1 MKARKRPTEPLANLV
16 WTADDERT
24 IARMLQN
31 KRTYRQIGKALG
43 RSKQACQERAS
54 AIRGRMRDAGMP
66 PEQIEK
72 IFPRARAVTPR
83 QVLYKKKAEAS
94 EKKDEFDVPSF
105 LPPRPRH
112 PGKPKAA
119 PEPEKVIE
127 SLPAIETSISTD
139 QLLIQKR
146 LGDLLI
152 AAAACA
158 IGIWFMVGLS
168 ISSMI

>member
-1 MKARKRPTEPLANLV
+1 MKPRKRPTEPLANLT

-24 IARMLQN
+24 MARMLQN
-31 KRTYRQIGKALG
+31 RRTYRQIGKALG

-54 AIRGRMRDAGMP
+54 AIRGRMRDSGMP
-66 PEQIEK
+66 QEQIEK
-72 IFPRARAVTPR
+72 IFPRAKPIATR
-83 QVLYKKKAEAS
+83 QVVYKKKAEAS
-94 EKKDEFDVPSF
+94 EKRDEFDVPSF
-105 LPPRPRH
+105 LPPGPRH
-112 PGKPKAA
+112 STKPKTA
-119 PEPEKVIE
+119 PEPKKVIE
-127 SLPAIETSISTD
+127 SLPAIETSTSTD

-152 AAAACA
+152 AAATCA

>member
-1 MKARKRPTEPLANLV
+1 MKPRKRPNEPLANLV

-24 IARMLQN
+24 MARMLQN

-54 AIRGRMRDAGMP
+54 AIRGRMRDAGVP
-66 PEQIEK
+66 QEQIEK
-72 IFPRARAVTPR
+72 VFPRARPITTRKV
-83 QVLYKKKAEAS
+83 VYKKKTEES
-94 EKKDEFDVPSF
+94 KKKDEFDVPSF
-105 LPPRPRH
+105 LPPGPRH
-112 PGKPKAA
+112 STKLKVS
-119 PEPEKVIE
+119 PEPEKIIE
-127 SLPAIETSISTD
+127 SLSATETLISTD

-152 AAAACA
+152 AAATCA